1 MFDEA
6 LLNKQYMPYV
16 SRAKAYGGPKLLQA
30 VGPALLTKNWRQ
42 NSLELLDALTARFG
56 SDVAKVAAQLDI
68 ESKYALAIGDSTN
81 DREMIEWAGLGIAM
95 GNADQELKNAA
106 DEIAPDNVHDGA
118 ASVIERFL

>member
-56 SDVAKVAAQLDI
+56 SDVAKVAAQ
-68 ESKYALAIGDSTN
+68 KAVLAF
-81 DREMIEWAGLGIAM
+81 GLHHELNGIIHTRF
-95 GNADQELKNAA
+95 E
-106 DEIAPDNVHDGA
+106 EIYEQTA
-118 ASVIERFL
+118 RT